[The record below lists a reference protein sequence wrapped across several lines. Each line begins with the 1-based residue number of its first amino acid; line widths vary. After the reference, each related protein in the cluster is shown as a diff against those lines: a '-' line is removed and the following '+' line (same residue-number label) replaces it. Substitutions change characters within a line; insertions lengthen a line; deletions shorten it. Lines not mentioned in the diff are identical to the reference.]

1 MPNVLVVEDDAEIAE
16 FVERGLREDGF
27 ATRVEA
33 DGKAGML
40 AAAAEPFDVVI
51 FDRMLPG
58 IDGVDAIKL
67 LRGAGVDSPILI
79 LSALGGI
86 EQRVEGLNAG
96 ADDYLTKPFAY
107 SELRA
112 RVFALMRRRPS
123 IDRQTSL
130 QVGDLVLDRLSRSVT
145 REGAQLDLLP
155 REFSILELLMTHA
168 GEVVTRTMLL
178 EKVWGYHFDPK
189 TSLVQTHVSRLRARV
204 DRPFENEM
212 ITTVRGSG
220 YVLSKP

>member
-1 MPNVLVVEDDAEIAE
+1 MPNVLVVENDAEIAE

-67 LRGAGVDSPILI
+67 LRGAGVDSPILV

-168 GEVVTRTMLL
+168 GEVVTRTMIL

-189 TSLVQTHVSRLRARV
+189 TSLVQTHVSRLRARI

-220 YVLSKP
+220 YVLTKP

>member
-1 MPNVLVVEDDAEIAE
+1 MPNVLVVEDDPEIAE

-33 DGKAGML
+33 DGKSGML
-40 AAAAEPFDVVI
+40 AAAAERFDVVV

-58 IDGVDAIKL
+58 MDGVDAIKL

-86 EQRVEGLNAG
+86 EQRVEGLDAG

-112 RVFALMRRRPS
+112 RIFALMRRRPS

-130 QVGDLVLDRLSRSVT
+130 EVGDLVLDRLSRSVT
-145 REGAQLDLLP
+145 RGGAMLDLLP

-168 GEVVTRTMLL
+168 GEVVTRTMIL

-220 YVLSKP
+220 YVLSKS